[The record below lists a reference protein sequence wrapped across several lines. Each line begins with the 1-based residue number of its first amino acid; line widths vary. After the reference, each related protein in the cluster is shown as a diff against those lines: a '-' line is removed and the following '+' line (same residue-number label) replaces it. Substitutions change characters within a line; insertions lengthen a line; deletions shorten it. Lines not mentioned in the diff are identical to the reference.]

1 MLFRACEVVL
11 FMSIA
16 LVVMGVLFLVLG
28 VAVIGACI
36 LGTRMDVSAR
46 RCQTLPSGHD
56 KVLSDE

>member
-1 MLFRACEVVL
+1 
-11 FMSIA
+11 MSIA

-46 RCQTLPSGHD
+46 RCQTLPSCHD
-56 KVLSDE
+56 KVLIDG